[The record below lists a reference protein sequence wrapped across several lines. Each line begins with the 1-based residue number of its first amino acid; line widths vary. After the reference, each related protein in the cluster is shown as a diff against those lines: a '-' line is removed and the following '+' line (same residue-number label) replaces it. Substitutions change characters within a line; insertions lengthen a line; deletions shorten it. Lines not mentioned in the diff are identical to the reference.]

1 MTIDVIG
8 VRDPSELEKVL
19 TKSRRVDALVI
30 VPDPTFTQRPGPIAR
45 LALRQRLPATM
56 DWAEFARL
64 GGLLA
69 TSPDYA
75 ELYRRGVSQVD
86 KILRGAKASELPVE
100 QPTRYDVTLNLKTA
114 KALGLTI
121 SPSLMLRA
129 DAVIE

>member
-1 MTIDVIG
+1 
-8 VRDPSELEKVL
+8 ELDQTL

-30 VPDPTFTQRPGPIAR
+30 VPDPTLAQSPGPFAS

-56 DWAEFARL
+56 DFPEFARL

-69 TSPDYA
+69 TAPDYV
-75 ELYRRGVSQVD
+75 ELYRRGFSQVD
-86 KILRGAKASELPVE
+86 KILRGAKPSESPVE

-129 DAVIE
+129 NAVIQ